1 MDSSPRRSDP
11 DWATAPLL
19 PDAEDPPPSRAWYTR
34 LLDGAGV
41 DDAAADDDDVSLESL
56 LGNNDREDFVRESQ
70 MLMRLCYWVATNV
83 VVYGAQRVA
92 CNLGAPGDAVAGWS
106 NAKFFCASLDEV
118 VVYSIASS
126 VFVRITSATRSKI
139 VFGSPWRS
147 AVFVALIFLS
157 GVGFSLLSNLRGEHS
172 SLSTDSSNWSPLFA
186 ATLAC
191 FGGLLALG
199 LGFHL
204 HAAWRTK
211 PYGALGLTYYA
222 APRVGVLLFL
232 ATSALTVLANKGT
245 VHLHHYF
252 IAWVASLFCCFD
264 HPLSLLCLCATTGI
278 YLQGVAAYGPVDL
291 YED

>member
-1 MDSSPRRSDP
+1 
-11 DWATAPLL
+11 
-19 PDAEDPPPSRAWYTR
+19 
-34 LLDGAGV
+34 
-41 DDAAADDDDVSLESL
+41 
-56 LGNNDREDFVRESQ
+56 
-70 MLMRLCYWVATNV
+70 
-83 VVYGAQRVA
+83 
-92 CNLGAPGDAVAGWS
+92 DAVAGWS

-211 PYGALGLTYYA
+211 PYGALGLKYYA